1 MNQPV
6 LLCGLG
12 RVGFRILQHLKAA
25 GVPVSVIS
33 ENDPT
38 DPQLAGVPFIKGD
51 CRRPELLEQAG
62 LKTARGVIIVTSDDL
77 VNVSTAM
84 LVRKLN
90 PDVRVVV
97 RMFNQNLIPRLG
109 AAMKNTVALSVS
121 ALTAPL
127 IALTALTGDT
137 LGVFKLDDV
146 PHQVAEVVVPEN
158 SPLVHARLGDLA
170 KQHKLMIL
178 SHTPSGGEAKLWE
191 AVSGDTRLA
200 VGDHFVACGRPED
213 LAPILVDEDG
223 NLFGGVRWAGWLRR
237 QLRTV
242 GRTLGAIDLPVR
254 LASAGLF
261 FTLFVST
268 LMFRYGVG
276 TDWADGLY
284 QTVSIVATGGE
295 LHAESRPPWAKV
307 FVSVLKI
314 AGAALLAIF
323 TALFT
328 QYFIRAKLGGVLE
341 ARRIPDGGHVVVCGL
356 GNVGFRCVEELVRLG
371 HQVVAIENV
380 HDNPFAETVRRLG
393 AAVIIGDATVG
404 AVLKQAR
411 AGTARSVIAATESEL
426 RNLEIGLLA
435 REMNSTHRIVVRL
448 TEPTFAEA
456 VRDSANIKHAVSVPA
471 LAAPAFA
478 AALYGDRVQT
488 LITVGSRTLAIV
500 ELTVQ
505 PNDPCLHEQSL
516 LATMFDYSFLPLGIG
531 GKPPFPQ
538 DGLPKALRLQAG
550 DKLTIVAEL
559 SALERLVR
567 REPAPADRRVVVES
581 YPYSARE
588 LLWSIVRTNRRCTE
602 EEAAAVVA
610 QTPFVLAEQLTAGE
624 SEELLALVERNK
636 VDARA
641 EAAPATV

>member
-6 LLCGLG
+6 ILCGLG

-33 ENDPT
+33 QNDPT
-38 DPQLAGVPFIKGD
+38 DLALAGVPYIKGD
-51 CRRPELLEQAG
+51 CRRADLLEQAG
-62 LKTARGVIIVTSDDL
+62 LKHARGVIIVTSDDL

-109 AAMKNTVALSVS
+109 AALKNTVALSVS

-127 IALTALTGDT
+127 LALTALTGDT

-146 PHQVAEVVVPEN
+146 PHQVAEIAVPEN
-158 SPLVHARLGDLA
+158 SAIAGTRLGDLA
-170 KQHKLMIL
+170 KRHKLMIL
-178 SHTPSGGEAKLWE
+178 SHTPAGGEMKLWE
-191 AVSGDTRLA
+191 SVSGDTRLA
-200 VGDHFVACGRPED
+200 VGDHLVACGRPED
-213 LAPILVDEDG
+213 LAPILVDED
-223 NLFGGVRWAGWLRR
+223 NLFGGVLWAGWLRR

-242 GRTLGAIDLPVR
+242 GRTIGAIDRPVR

-261 FTLFVST
+261 VTLFLST
-268 LMFRYGVG
+268 LVVRFGVG
-276 TDWADGLY
+276 TAWADSLY

-307 FVSVLKI
+307 FISVLKI

-328 QYFIRAKLGGVLE
+328 QYFIRAKLGGVFE
-341 ARRIPDGGHVVVCGL
+341 ARRIPDGGHIVVCGL

-393 AAVIIGDATVG
+393 AAVIIGDATVS
-404 AVLKQAR
+404 AVLAQAR
-411 AGTARSVIAATESEL
+411 VGTARSVIAATESEL
-426 RNLEIGLLA
+426 KNLEIGLLA

-456 VRDSANIKHAVSVPA
+456 VRESANIKHAVSVPA

-488 LITVGSRTLAIV
+488 LITVGTRTLAIV
-500 ELTVQ
+500 ELTVH

-516 LATMFDYSFLPLGIG
+516 LATMMDYSFLPLGIG

-567 REPAPADRRVVVES
+567 REPATTDRRVMVES
-581 YPYSARE
+581 YPYSARD
-588 LLWSIVRTNRRCTE
+588 LLSSLVRTNRRCSA
-602 EEAAAVVA
+602 EEAAAFVA
-610 QTPFVLAEQLTAGE
+610 ETPFVLAEKLTAGE
-624 SEELLALVERNK
+624 AEELLALVERNK
-636 VDARA
+636 VDAKA
-641 EAAPATV
+641 EQL